1 MTAPTHSKNV
11 AAHNCAVRVHARP
24 VPTHRSPC
32 TNAPSLRIA
41 HGRTDPTHA
50 TLQMTRKGWRRRPDP
65 AWTPCP
71 SSSSSCPARRHARGA
86 LSPAGLARGA
96 LSPAGPADRAVHL
109 SVVGA
114 AQAALP
120 EAALAAR
127 PGHPARCMQSQAAR
141 HQDARLWRPAL
152 VLSVRDAHCHPS
164 TRAAPDMCAHL
175 RNCTKAQPVTTDMH
189 VAPHACLG

>member
-65 AWTPCP
+65 AWTPCL
-71 SSSSSCPARRHARGA
+71 SSLSSCPARRHARGA
-86 LSPAGLARGA
+86 LSPAG
-96 LSPAGPADRAVHL
+96 PDERAVHM

-120 EAALAAR
+120 EAAFTTR

-141 HQDARLWRPAL
+141 HQDARLWRAAL
-152 VLSVRDAHCHPS
+152 ILSVCNAHCHPS
-164 TRAAPDMCAHL
+164 TRAAPDTCA
-175 RNCTKAQPVTTDMH
+175 
-189 VAPHACLG
+189 